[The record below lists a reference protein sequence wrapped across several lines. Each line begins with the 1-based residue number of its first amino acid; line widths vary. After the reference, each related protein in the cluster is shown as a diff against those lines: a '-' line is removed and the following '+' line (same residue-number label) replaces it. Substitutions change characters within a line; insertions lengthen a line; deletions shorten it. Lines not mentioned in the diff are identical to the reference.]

1 MAPTAS
7 APAGV
12 SVTEQWTIALFS
24 LLMSDDSSIVRVAAL
39 LREEA
44 GRLRPG
50 DRLPS
55 SRELTRR
62 HGVSPVTVSRA
73 LATLAAEGRVVT
85 RPGSGAFVTS
95 APPVV
100 TGDSTD
106 LSWQTVSLGDRWV
119 DDAAVG
125 ALLTPPPEGVI
136 PLTGGYLHPGLRPS
150 RALAAAAARAVR
162 RPDAWGLPPLNGIPE
177 LRRWFAGEVG
187 GGITQTDVLIVS
199 GGQAALT
206 HAFRALAGP
215 GEPILVETPT
225 YPGALSSAR
234 AAGLRVVPVPMDAD
248 GVRPDLL
255 AEAFAVTGARVFYC
269 QPTLHNPTGA
279 VLTAPRREQVL
290 SIARAAGA
298 FVIEDDYARYLAT
311 GAVPPSMVTMDTHG
325 TVVHVNSLSKV
336 TAPSMRVAAVIAR
349 GPAARRLRACQLVES
364 FFVARPLQETAL
376 DFLGSPAWR
385 RHRAA
390 VAAEFAVRRDTLA
403 SALARHLPAA
413 RPRLISQGGPHMWIR
428 LPREVDETAL
438 VESAQRAGVLVSPG
452 ILYHPADPPGPHIRV
467 THIAVAHV
475 AELIEG
481 VRRLGAVLDAQVR
494 DPSS

>member
-1 MAPTAS
+1 MN
-7 APAGV
+7 
-12 SVTEQWTIALFS
+12 
-24 LLMSDDSSIVRVAAL
+24 DDSSIVRVAAL
-39 LREEA
+39 LREET

-73 LATLAAEGRVVT
+73 LAVLTAEGRVVT
-85 RPGSGAFVTS
+85 RPGSGAFVAS
-95 APPVV
+95 APTAPA
-100 TGDSTD
+100 GDASD

-119 DDAAVG
+119 DDSTVTG
-125 ALLTPPPEGVI
+125 LLTSPPEGVI

-150 RALAAAAARAVR
+150 KALANAATRAVR
-162 RPDAWGLPPLNGIPE
+162 RPDAWALPPLNGLAE
-177 LRRWFAGEVG
+177 LRRWFATEVG
-187 GGITQTDVLIVS
+187 GGVTLADVLVVS

-215 GEPILVETPT
+215 GAPMLVETPT
-225 YPGALSSAR
+225 YPGALASAR
-234 AAGLRVVPVPMDAD
+234 AAGLRAVAVPVDRD
-248 GVRPDLL
+248 GVRPELL

-279 VLTAPRREQVL
+279 VLPAERREQILAV
-290 SIARAAGA
+290 ARAAGA

-311 GAVPPSMVTMDTHG
+311 GPMPPSLITLDTHG
-325 TVVHVNSLSKV
+325 TVVHINSLSKV

-349 GPAARRLRACQLVES
+349 GPAARRLRAAQLVES

-376 DFLGSPAWR
+376 EFLGSPAWR
-385 RHRAA
+385 RHRTS
-390 VAAEFAVRRDTLA
+390 VTAELTVRRDALA
-403 SALARHLPAA
+403 AALARHLPAA
-413 RPRLISQGGPHMWIR
+413 EVRLVPQGGVHLWVR

-452 ILYHPADPPGPHIRV
+452 TIYHAAEPPAPHIRV
-467 THIAVAHV
+467 THIAAAHV
-475 AELIEG
+475 AELNEG
-481 VRRLGAVLDAQVR
+481 VRRLGASLDAQLSR
-494 DPSS
+494 GHR